1 MRKLSTLLVLTLMV
15 ASLATAADTPKKVDK
30 AAMEKAAMEA
40 MMKAATP
47 GEAHKKLNAMAGTF
61 DAKVKMWPEPGA
73 PAMESSGKAVN
84 EWVLGGR
91 WLQQR
96 FDGTFMNA
104 PFSGIGYTGYD
115 NIRQTYVGTWM
126 DTMST
131 SAMSS
136 SGSPDAGGKNWIF
149 NASMM
154 DPMSGEAVNY
164 EEKLTVSDN
173 DHHVF
178 EMWGPGPE
186 GGMYKMMEITYTRKK

>member
-1 MRKLSTLLVLTLMV
+1 MRKLSTLLVLALMA
-15 ASLATAADTPKKVDK
+15 ASLAMAADTPKADK
-30 AAMEKAAMEA
+30 AAQQKAAMDA

-47 GEAHKKLNAMAGTF
+47 GEAHKKLNSMAGTF
-61 DAKVKMWPEPGA
+61 DAKVKMWMEPGA
-73 PAMESSGKAVN
+73 QPMESSGKAVN

-131 SAMSS
+131 SVMSS
-136 SGSPDAGGKNWIF
+136 SGSPDATGKNWTF
-149 NASMM
+149 SGMMM

-164 EEKLTVSDN
+164 EEKITVNDN

-178 EMWGPGPE
+178 EMFAPSPTGI
-186 GGMYKMMEITYTRKK
+186 MYKMMEISYSRKK